1 VFNKFKDDRNSI
13 KTAIREARTEDL
25 LSLYEAT
32 YLRVHGEE
40 ILDEALELVKTKLEE
55 LKMSHDLKPSLA
67 KQVLQA
73 MSRPMRKALPR
84 LLAREC
90 IFLYQEDELHN
101 EILLKFAKLDFNILQ
116 QQHQEELSIIT
127 K

>member
-1 VFNKFKDDRNSI
+1 MFNKFKDDRNSI